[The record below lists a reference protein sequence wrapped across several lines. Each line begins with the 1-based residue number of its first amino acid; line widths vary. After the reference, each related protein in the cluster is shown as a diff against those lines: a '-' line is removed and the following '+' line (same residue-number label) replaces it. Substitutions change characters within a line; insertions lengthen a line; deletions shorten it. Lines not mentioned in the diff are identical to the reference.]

1 MSWCDEKDERSV
13 GEIKLCTK
21 RIAMRLVSQGDLHVV
36 HLQPCCSEH
45 KADRLTLG
53 GSVWTLYGPQF
64 YGAVS
69 KSFICTAFCG
79 AGTFLICT
87 LLFLHLSWWFDF
99 FFVRFFFLF
108 SLKNQSM
115 LCRYKIVMLTN
126 FFFFLHSTLMTC
138 MWIVVWERM
147 FDMISFFCRNL

>member
-1 MSWCDEKDERSV
+1 MNSWLWYFIPCYPMSWRDEKDERSV

-99 FFVRFFFLF
+99 FFVRFFFF

-115 LCRYKIVMLTN
+115 LCRY
-126 FFFFLHSTLMTC
+126 
-138 MWIVVWERM
+138 R
-147 FDMISFFCRNL
+147 

>member
-1 MSWCDEKDERSV
+1 MVLWELLKVVHDYRWQGGASKETIRQNRTNFNPLWTLDCDILSPVTPWADAMRKMKSV

-99 FFVRFFFLF
+99 FFVRFFFF
-108 SLKNQSM
+108 
-115 LCRYKIVMLTN
+115 R
-126 FFFFLHSTLMTC
+126 
-138 MWIVVWERM
+138 
-147 FDMISFFCRNL
+147 